1 MGGGGWGRF
10 PNFCTQAQTLI
21 KKYTLDTIQKYN
33 SKPESN
39 LKLLPFLSQTGQCH
53 LKCTPY
59 SHLAGLSITLYHSVF
74 FNRDIYV
81 SFAFEF
87 QKLYLHFV
95 FGNAIL
101 SQSVYTSHSDFDF
114 SFLFPPWFCALLA
127 SLLINTRHAVF
138 LKSWFQFDLLFACCV
153 HDNMY
158 LHFLSVV
165 ELHSTLHLSQTF
177 RGGLVVGPFKMH
189 PHTVPHKAQTDH
201 TVKHTQEHTKWH

>member
-1 MGGGGWGRF
+1 MYTRPWECTALGFHYGYFLGQIRAQRAARIDMVYISTCNLLLLFALTRANICSSRSKQTDQTWGGGGGGGWGRF

-87 QKLYLHFV
+87 QKLYLHLHLCLHFV

-101 SQSVYTSHSDFDF
+101 F
-114 SFLFPPWFCALLA
+114 
-127 SLLINTRHAVF
+127 
-138 LKSWFQFDLLFACCV
+138 
-153 HDNMY
+153 
-158 LHFLSVV
+158 
-165 ELHSTLHLSQTF
+165 
-177 RGGLVVGPFKMH
+177 
-189 PHTVPHKAQTDH
+189 
-201 TVKHTQEHTKWH
+201 